1 MDKLVTLCLGLLGF
15 YVPFLVKYIED
26 LILILPSDKQG
37 ELLNTFNSY
46 NDLRETNKQ
55 WRSSP
60 GHISY

>member
-1 MDKLVTLCLGLLGF
+1 MDKLVTFCLGLLGI
-15 YVPFLVKYIED
+15 YVPFSVKYIED
-26 LILILPSDKQG
+26 LILILPCDKQD

-46 NDLRETNKQ
+46 NDLRETNRR